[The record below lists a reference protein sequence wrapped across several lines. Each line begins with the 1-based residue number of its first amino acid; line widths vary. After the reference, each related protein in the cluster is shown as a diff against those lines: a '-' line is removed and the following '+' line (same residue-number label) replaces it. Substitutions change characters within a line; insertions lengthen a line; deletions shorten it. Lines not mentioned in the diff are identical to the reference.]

1 LGDDLSQIRGLL
13 ISSISFG
20 ILFLVFQNCSPDF
33 PTGGTSEYSKNEV
46 LEVGEIFI
54 DASKSGQLQYG
65 EKLTLKV
72 LNPRNDYSYKWFFKN
87 QAIFGFTHSSEFEIT
102 HFTVEDM
109 GEYYVLVNNTHKSN
123 IILPTVAHPR
133 SCKEIKENNPA
144 NNVDK
149 SYALNPNGDGSTIIT
164 VDCLMS
170 ERGGGWLMVNFQ
182 QSRTLYNGRASPS
195 LTGAGNGIH
204 PTNGPYSIDGDSGSS
219 SHFYDFTLPYP
230 VREFSLKNYVVR
242 ANSGPDHTSE
252 IIGEQFQ
259 QTRWNQASRD
269 TWGDISF
276 GTSDQIGPTTSFGAL
291 RQNINCHDCLTLF
304 LAPHVFD
311 LGVNTRNFRIGWG
324 ESGPELEGWYPWYTG
339 VILVR

>member
-1 LGDDLSQIRGLL
+1 MKFRGLL
-13 ISSISFG
+13 ASMISMG
-20 ILFLVFQNCSPDF
+20 ILFIVFQNCSPDF
-33 PTGGTSEYSKNEV
+33 PTGEALESSDNETLDV
-46 LEVGEIFI
+46 EEIFI
-54 DASKSGQLQYG
+54 DSSKSGQLLYG
-65 EKLTLKV
+65 EKLTFKV
-72 LNPRNDYSYKWFFKN
+72 LNPRNDYTYKWFFKN
-87 QAIFGFTHSSEFEIT
+87 QALFGVSNSSELEIT
-102 HFTVEDM
+102 HFTVENV

-123 IILPTVAHPR
+123 VILPSVIYPR
-133 SCKEIKENNPA
+133 SCKEIKEKNPA

-149 SYALNPNGDGSTIIT
+149 TYDINPSGDGTTIVI

-182 QSRTLYNGRASPS
+182 QAHNRFNGRASPS

-204 PTNGPYSIDGDSGSS
+204 ASNGPYSIDGDTGSS

-242 ANSGPDHTSE
+242 ANSGVDHTSE
-252 IIGEQFQ
+252 IIGGQFQ

-276 GTSDQIGPTTSFGAL
+276 GTSDNLGPTTSFGAL
-291 RQNINCHDCLTLF
+291 RQDINCHDCLTLF
-304 LAPHVFD
+304 QFPHVFD

-324 ESGPELEGWYPWYTG
+324 ESGPELEGWYPWYSG